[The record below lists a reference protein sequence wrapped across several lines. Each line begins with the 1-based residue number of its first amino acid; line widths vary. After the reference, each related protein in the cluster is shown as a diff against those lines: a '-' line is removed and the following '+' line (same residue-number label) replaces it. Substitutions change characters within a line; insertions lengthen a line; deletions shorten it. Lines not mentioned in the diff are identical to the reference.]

1 MSVLHRHREFAVFQ
15 ALGLMPRQT
24 GAVVLI
30 EGLLLT
36 GVSGIAGVGLGLFLT
51 WFFMGDGLDLSQISG
66 AMDEMTFSGVAI
78 DPVIYPM
85 FRMARVVQSL
95 GFIVGLGALASVYP
109 AIRAATIDVAEAM
122 KFER

>member
-1 MSVLHRHREFAVFQ
+1 
-15 ALGLMPRQT
+15 
-24 GAVVLI
+24 
-30 EGLLLT
+30 
-36 GVSGIAGVGLGLFLT
+36 
-51 WFFMGDGLDLSQISG
+51 MGNGLDLSQISG
-66 AMDEMTFSGVAI
+66 AMDDMTFSGVAI

-95 GFIVGLGALASVYP
+95 GFIVFLGALASVYP